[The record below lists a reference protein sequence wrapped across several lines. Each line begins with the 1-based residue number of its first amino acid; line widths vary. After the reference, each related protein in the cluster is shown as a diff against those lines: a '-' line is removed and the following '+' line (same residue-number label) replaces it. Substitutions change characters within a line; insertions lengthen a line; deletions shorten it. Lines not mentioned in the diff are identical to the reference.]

1 MKDIYKQVELALPPQ
16 VSVGVKARI
25 VRVTGPRGELTKSF
39 RHVNIDIR
47 HTQQRRLVLGIWHGG
62 KKHVACLRTVRS
74 LIKNMVVG
82 VTQGYRY
89 KVREK
94 EGWNGAEES
103 DAVCI
108 RTLSDQ
114 CEYIG
119 RWEASRNPEFFGGKS
134 SATGGTAGGSDGRDL
149 ENTEG
154 RDCVGGYFAGQCI
167 SVSGIDPAGM
177 QCEEQG
183 VLAATLQLAVQRAI
197 RGGCIL
203 VAMAVAVYG
212 DDYDTIT

>member
-89 KVREK
+89 KMRFVYAHFPINVSISEDGKQVEIRNFLGEKVVRRVALL
-94 EGWNGAEES
+94 EGVTAEISKTQKDEIVLEGIS
-103 DAVCI
+103 LDNVSQSAASIQQACSVRNKDI
-108 RTLSDQ
+108 RKFLDGI
-114 CEYIG
+114 YV
-119 RWEASRNPEFFGGKS
+119 
-134 SATGGTAGGSDGRDL
+134 SAR
-149 ENTEG
+149 E
-154 RDCVGGYFAGQCI
+154 
-167 SVSGIDPAGM
+167 
-177 QCEEQG
+177 
-183 VLAATLQLAVQRAI
+183 
-197 RGGCIL
+197 
-203 VAMAVAVYG
+203 
-212 DDYDTIT
+212 TIE